1 MGKGSARVIQNSH
14 MVDAETLRQ
23 RSGKKS
29 RSAIRKWASAQGF
42 RVFDGKDGPWT
53 TLEAL
58 NAALGV
64 GSAND
69 EAYDPNKVL

>member
-1 MGKGSARVIQNSH
+1 MSQNQPT
-14 MVDAETLRQ
+14 VDAATLRQ
-23 RSGKKS
+23 RSGLKN
-29 RSAIRKWASAQGF
+29 RSAIRKWASKQGF

-53 TLEAL
+53 TQDAL

-69 EAYDPNKVL
+69 EAYDPDKVL

>member
-1 MGKGSARVIQNSH
+1 MSQNSH

-29 RSAIRKWASAQGF
+29 RSAIRRWASAQGF

-53 TLEAL
+53 TIEAV

-64 GSAND
+64 GSSND
-69 EAYDPNKVL
+69 EAYDPDKVL